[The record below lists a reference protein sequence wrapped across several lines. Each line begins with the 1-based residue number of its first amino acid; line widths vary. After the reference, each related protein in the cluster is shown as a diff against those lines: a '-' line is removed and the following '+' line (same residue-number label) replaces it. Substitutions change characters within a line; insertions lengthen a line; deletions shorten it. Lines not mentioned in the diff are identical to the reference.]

1 MNHEIVSVLK
11 RLVERLVANDIDGL
25 VRQGENGR
33 LSMEEIVN
41 TLQDYPGK
49 ISLPPDEAYSNAV
62 EYAIYDKKLEARK
75 VEFDLW
81 FDGDVSDLTLSAD
94 VRRGDFGNLVIS
106 IDDIH
111 VL

>member
-1 MNHEIVSVLK
+1 MNHEVVSLVK
-11 RLVERLVANDIDGL
+11 KLVESLVANDIDGL
-25 VRQGENGR
+25 VRRGENGR
-33 LSMEEIVN
+33 LSKEEIVN
-41 TLQDYPGK
+41 TLQDYPGE

-81 FDGDVSDLTLSAD
+81 FDGDVSDLTLSVD
-94 VRRGDFGNLVIS
+94 VRKGGFGNFVIS

>member
-1 MNHEIVSVLK
+1 MHHEIVSVIK
-11 RLVERLVANDIDGL
+11 RLVESLVANDIDGM

-33 LSMEEIVN
+33 LSKEDIFN
-41 TLQDYPGK
+41 TLQDYPGE

-62 EYAIYDKKLEARK
+62 EYAIYDKKPEARK

-81 FDGDVSDLTLSAD
+81 FDGYESDLTLSAD
-94 VRRGDFGNLVIS
+94 VRKGDSGNFVIS

>member
-1 MNHEIVSVLK
+1 MNQEIVSVIK
-11 RLVERLVANDIDGL
+11 RLVESLVANDIDGL
-25 VRQGENGR
+25 VRRGENGR
-33 LSMEEIVN
+33 LSKEEIIN
-41 TLQDYPGK
+41 ALQDYPGE
-49 ISLPPDEAYSNAV
+49 ISLPPDEAYSNAI

-81 FDGDVSDLTLSAD
+81 FDGYESDLTLSAD
-94 VRRGDFGNLVIS
+94 VRKGDSGNFVIS